1 MLHTLSNLR
10 TPTLTAVYLAAAGL
24 SALVVLQS
32 DTRHLSQ
39 QARVLVADWLPVD
52 QTQQPTLLAFQTLS
66 KLNQAIGKN
75 DFSKL
80 HAVAAPSFQ
89 KQNPSSRLAAI
100 FAPFKR
106 ARLPLAPTVPDAI
119 SWTKAP
125 QHDPTGKLKM
135 DGVFPVRSGVISF
148 AMSFEKAGADWKL
161 FSIATNYRPVVT
173 KPAARPHPARQA
185 RLDITPAAQLSAR

>member
-1 MLHTLSNLR
+1 MLHSLSNLR
-10 TPTLTAVYLAAAGL
+10 TPTLTALCLATAGL

-39 QARVLVADWLPVD
+39 QARGLLADWIPAD
-52 QTQQPTLLAFQTLS
+52 KAKQSTLLAFQTLS
-66 KLNQAIGKN
+66 KLDQAIGEN

-80 HAVAAPSFQ
+80 HEVAAPSFQ
-89 KQNPSSRLAAI
+89 KQNPTSRLAAI

-125 QHDPTGKLKM
+125 QHDTTGKLEM

-148 AMSFEKAGADWKL
+148 AMSFEKAGAEWKL

-185 RLDITPAAQLSAR
+185 RLDITRAAQPSAR